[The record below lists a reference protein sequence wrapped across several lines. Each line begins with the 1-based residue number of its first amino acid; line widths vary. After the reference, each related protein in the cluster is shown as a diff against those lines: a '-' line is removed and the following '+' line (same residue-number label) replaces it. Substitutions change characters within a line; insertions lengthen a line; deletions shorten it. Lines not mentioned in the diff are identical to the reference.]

1 MIGLKDTLTLLKSGM
16 SLQEIKEREALDQNP
31 PAEPKADEAA
41 PAPDP
46 EPEPDPEPD
55 PEPEPDYKKLYEELK
70 AKTEKDLEDLK
81 ALQAEKI
88 HENNAPLAEEA
99 KKKELDS
106 LHNMVRSFM

>member
-31 PAEPKADEAA
+31 PDEHKPDDPA

-46 EPEPDPEPD
+46 ELEPEA
-55 PEPEPDYKKLYEELK
+55 EPEPDYKKLYEELK
-70 AKTEKDLEDLK
+70 TKTEKDLEDLK

>member
-16 SLQEIKEREALDQNP
+16 SLQEIKEREALDQIP
-31 PAEPKADEAA
+31 DEHKAEEPAAA
-41 PAPDP
+41 PISGDTD
-46 EPEPDPEPD
+46 EPADA

-70 AKTEKDLEDLK
+70 TKTEKDLEDLK

>member
-16 SLQEIKEREALDQNP
+16 SLQEIKEREALDQIP
-31 PAEPKADEAA
+31 DEHKAEEAA
-41 PAPDP
+41 PA
-46 EPEPDPEPD
+46 PDPEPD

-70 AKTEKDLEDLK
+70 TKTEKDLEDLK

-88 HENNAPLAEEA
+88 HENNAPLAEEE

-106 LHNMVRSFM
+106 LHNMVRGFM

>member
-16 SLQEIKEREALDQNP
+16 SLQEIKEREALDQNQP
-31 PAEPKADEAA
+31 NEPKADDPA

-46 EPEPDPEPD
+46 EPEPQT
-55 PEPEPDYKKLYEELK
+55 EPEPDYKKLYEELK
-70 AKTEKDLEDLK
+70 TKTEKDLEDLK

-99 KKKELDS
+99 KKNELDS

>member
-16 SLQEIKEREALDQNP
+16 SLQEIKEREALDQIP
-31 PAEPKADEAA
+31 DEHKAEEAA

-46 EPEPDPEPD
+46 EPEPEA
-55 PEPEPDYKKLYEELK
+55 EPEPDYKKLYEELK

-88 HENNAPLAEEA
+88 HENNAPLAEEE

>member
-31 PAEPKADEAA
+31 PA
-41 PAPDP
+41 PDP
-46 EPEPDPEPD
+46 EPEPDPEPKPEPD

-70 AKTEKDLEDLK
+70 TKTEKDLEDLK

>member
-16 SLQEIKEREALDQNP
+16 SLQEIKEREALDQIP
-31 PAEPKADEAA
+31 DEHKPDDPA
-41 PAPDP
+41 PA
-46 EPEPDPEPD
+46 PDPEPD

-70 AKTEKDLEDLK
+70 TKTEKDLEDLK

-88 HENNAPLAEEA
+88 HENNAPLAEEE

>member
-1 MIGLKDTLTLLKSGM
+1 MT
-16 SLQEIKEREALDQNP
+16 P
-31 PAEPKADEAA
+31 PAIIKPVQPKPKPKPEPT
-41 PAPDP
+41 PIPDP
-46 EPEPDPEPD
+46 EPEPQT
-55 PEPEPDYKKLYEELK
+55 EPEPDYKKLYEELK
-70 AKTEKDLEDLK
+70 TKTEKDLEDLK

>member
-16 SLQEIKEREALDQNP
+16 SLQEIKEREALDQIP
-31 PAEPKADEAA
+31 DEHKAEEAA
-41 PAPDP
+41 PA
-46 EPEPDPEPD
+46 PDPEPD

-70 AKTEKDLEDLK
+70 TKTEKDLEDLK

-106 LHNMVRSFM
+106 LHNMVRGFM